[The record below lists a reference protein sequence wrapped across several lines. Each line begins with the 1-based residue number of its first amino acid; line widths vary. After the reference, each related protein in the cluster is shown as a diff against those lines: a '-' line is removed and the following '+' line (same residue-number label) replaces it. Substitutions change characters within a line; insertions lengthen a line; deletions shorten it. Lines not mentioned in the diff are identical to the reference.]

1 MKEAQSDS
9 LLRKQCLLKTKN
21 NHVTGMKN
29 TSNPIPLTYSAVL
42 KSINKRL
49 HVSQPFDIRLVIT
62 MLKCKII

>member
-21 NHVTGMKN
+21 IHVKDMKD

-42 KSINKRL
+42 KSTNKCL
-49 HVSQPFDIRLVIT
+49 NVSQPSLILG
-62 MLKCKII
+62 L